1 MCGHTVK
8 YFHCNGT
15 HCGENRLF
23 LKAILSEYLL
33 LQELRAVRDELSR
46 QVAQLASRVRE
57 RDTEL
62 SRLRSQLSQRPSSP
76 MGDELENRLH
86 TLTQTLVLKQSS
98 LETVTTEKN
107 ALRLQ
112 LEKIEVSESDLTCC
126 AGAQITQVCRLIS
139 LPSCSVHTALS
150 ESIHQLHYFCLPH
163 MEQLNSH
170 WMNCLEILYK

>member
-1 MCGHTVK
+1 M
-8 YFHCNGT
+8 
-15 HCGENRLF
+15 
-23 LKAILSEYLL
+23 
-33 LQELRAVRDELSR
+33 RDELSR

-57 RDTEL
+57 REAEL

-112 LEKIEVSESDLTCC
+112 LEKIEVREGDLTCC
-126 AGAQITQVCRLIS
+126 TGALITRVCHLVS
-139 LPSCSVHTALS
+139 LPSGSFHMALS
-150 ESIHQLHYFCLPH
+150 ESIHQLHYFCLPVR
-163 MEQLNSH
+163 QPTRN
-170 WMNCLEILYK
+170 N

>member
-1 MCGHTVK
+1 M
-8 YFHCNGT
+8 
-15 HCGENRLF
+15 
-23 LKAILSEYLL
+23 
-33 LQELRAVRDELSR
+33 RDELSR

-57 RDTEL
+57 RDAEL

-76 MGDELENRLH
+76 TGDELENRLH

-112 LEKIEVSESDLTCC
+112 LEKIEVSESYLTYC
-126 AGAQITQVCRLIS
+126 AGAQATQVCHLIS
-139 LPSCSVHTALS
+139 ARLFILYSTCRKHPSVSLFLS
-150 ESIHQLHYFCLPH
+150 ACPPPH

-170 WMNCLEILYK
+170 WMTCHEILY